1 MKKIIYAF
9 LLLFSFLSFSSAY
22 AVDNFT
28 NPQDLGNGAVVSN
41 PDGSITIPS
50 GNESSKGNEISKNLS
65 QVTQSG
71 MAELD
76 KVVDSLITG
85 VDKNIKDNLQG
96 YYQKVTAPIIPV
108 FAGFIIIWISFQAI
122 KMMLGMAVEI
132 QGVVATFVIMLL
144 IWSIVFSWD
153 AFFPYVAE
161 VFLDD
166 VPNLITE
173 MTGTDSKTTL
183 QSFVSIIFESIAL
196 AFSNIDTGITN
207 VVSGFFFVLIYS
219 LVFGLACAVC
229 GLFFLIWI
237 ICKVIIGILIAVA
250 PIFLACAMFP
260 ATRRYATNWLQAILT
275 PLVVLLLLIVS
286 CDLVLTSVVAGI
298 QNLNEN
304 GSTFVGA
311 FIMVIVLIVVVG
323 LFWIVP
329 KIAISLV
336 GSGFEASTSATS
348 SITSSGTNAVKS
360 FGRGGKR

>member
-1 MKKIIYAF
+1 MLVFSAF
-9 LLLFSFLSFSSAY
+9 ALNTAY
-22 AVDNFT
+22 AVENYT
-28 NPQDLGNGAVVSN
+28 NPQDLGTGAIQIPQNQGKENMGGAVQSVSDN
-41 PDGSITIPS
+41 GMKVL
-50 GNESSKGNEISKNLS
+50 NN
-65 QVTQSG
+65 VTERI
-71 MAELD
+71 AYDID
-76 KVVDSLITG
+76 KKVKTQIQ
-85 VDKNIKDNLQG
+85 K
-96 YYQKVTAPIIPV
+96 YYAQITAPIIPV

-122 KMMLGMAVEI
+122 KMMLGMAVQI
-132 QGVVATFVIMLL
+132 QDVIATFVIMLL

-166 VPNLITE
+166 VPNLISE

-219 LVFGLACAVC
+219 LVFGLACIVC

>member
-28 NPQDLGNGAVVSN
+28 NPQDLGNGSTPTGTTGGSNGAYNSNQISQNVSEV
-41 PDGSITIPS
+41 T
-50 GNESSKGNEISKNLS
+50 KN
-65 QVTQSG
+65 G
-71 MAELD
+71 MSELD

-132 QGVVATFVIMLL
+132 QGVIATFVLMLL
-144 IWSIVFSWD
+144 IWSIVFTWD
-153 AFFPYVAE
+153 SFFPYVAE

-166 VPNLITE
+166 VPNLIGE
-173 MTGTDSKTTL
+173 MTGTDAVSTF
-183 QSFVSIIFESIAL
+183 QSFMTVILGAIAL
-196 AFSNIDTGITN
+196 AFENVDTGITN
-207 VVSGFFFVLIYS
+207 AVSGFFFVLIYAGM
-219 LVFGLACAVC
+219 LGLACIVC

-237 ICKVIIGILIAVA
+237 ISKIIIAIILVVA
-250 PIFLACAMFP
+250 PIFLGCAMFP

-286 CDLVLTSVVAGI
+286 CDLILSTIVPIVDE
-298 QNLNEN
+298 LNQN
-304 GSTFVGA
+304 GSSFIGA
-311 FIMVIVLIVVVG
+311 FVMIITLIIVLGV
-323 LFWIVP
+323 FWLVP

-336 GSGFEASTSATS
+336 GSGFDASTSATTGLVQS
-348 SITSSGTNAVKS
+348 LKKTVT
-360 FGRGGKR
+360 KR

>member
-1 MKKIIYAF
+1 MSGLINGTTLNQEKQKMGD
-9 LLLFSFLSFSSAY
+9 
-22 AVDNFT
+22 AVKS
-28 NPQDLGNGAVVSN
+28 VSN
-41 PDGSITIPS
+41 NGMEVLNNVTERIAGDIDKKVKDQIKNYYVKIT
-50 GNESSKGNEISKNLS
+50 E
-65 QVTQSG
+65 
-71 MAELD
+71 
-76 KVVDSLITG
+76 
-85 VDKNIKDNLQG
+85 
-96 YYQKVTAPIIPV
+96 PIIPV
-108 FAGFIIIWISFQAI
+108 FAGFIIIWISFQSI

-132 QGVVATFVIMLL
+132 QGVIATFVIMLL

-196 AFSNIDTGITN
+196 AFNNIDTGITN

-219 LVFGLACAVC
+219 LIFGLACVVC

-304 GSTFVGA
+304 GSTFTGA
-311 FIMVIVLIVVVG
+311 FIMVIVLIVVIG
-323 LFWIVP
+323 LFWLVP

-348 SITSSGTNAVKS
+348 SITSSGTNMVKS

>member
-1 MKKIIYAF
+1 
-9 LLLFSFLSFSSAY
+9 
-22 AVDNFT
+22 
-28 NPQDLGNGAVVSN
+28 
-41 PDGSITIPS
+41 
-50 GNESSKGNEISKNLS
+50 
-65 QVTQSG
+65 
-71 MAELD
+71 
-76 KVVDSLITG
+76 
-85 VDKNIKDNLQG
+85 
-96 YYQKVTAPIIPV
+96 
-108 FAGFIIIWISFQAI
+108 
-122 KMMLGMAVEI
+122 MLGMAVEI
-132 QGVVATFVIMLL
+132 QGVIATFVIMLL

-219 LVFGLACAVC
+219 LVFGLACIVC